1 MGTPVPPGGPNGQGT
16 TGSASTANKAL
27 IDMTPSELQQ
37 YYNSQAGAVSAQAYT
52 GGQMQPNSLIY
63 LGMGKQVAGNMP
75 GAAGQSALEHAPSW
89 QTMTYDQARLLP
101 SLWQNSDPDMLK
113 QLVNTGV
120 LNKVPGFDVN
130 MGMPEIISA
139 WDELVKS
146 SYELNQAKGND
157 KKWTPWDV
165 LQTYGNSKGK
175 FGTVRNGD
183 WLYDVAT
190 GAKIKYVGPRTKTT
204 TNRDVNL
211 SSAEDVKALTTQVLT
226 QALGRAPTQ
235 AEVAQYKSTINA
247 QENANPTLTTTTSTL
262 NDQGEVSAQSSKTSG
277 GFDAAA
283 QQQLV
288 QDQASQT
295 PEFAKYQSGTTY
307 WNALMQMMTGG

>member
-1 MGTPVPPGGPNGQGT
+1 MGTPVPPGGPNGQGS
-16 TGSASTANKAL
+16 TGSPAAGKSIT
-27 IDMTPSELQQ
+27 DMTPEE
-37 YYNSQAGAVSAQAYT
+37 YKAYINSIVGTSSSQSYT

-101 SLWQNSDPDMLK
+101 SLWQDSDPAMLK

-146 SYELNQAKGND
+146 SYELNQAKGSD

-175 FGTVRNGD
+175 FGTVKNGD

-190 GAKIKYVGPRTKTT
+190 GAKLKYVGPKSKTT
-204 TNRDVNL
+204 TSRDVNL

-226 QALGRAPTQ
+226 QALGRAPTT

-247 QENANPTLTTTTSTL
+247 QENENPTMTTTTQTL
-262 NDQGEVSAQSSKTSG
+262 NDQGEAVSQSSKTTG